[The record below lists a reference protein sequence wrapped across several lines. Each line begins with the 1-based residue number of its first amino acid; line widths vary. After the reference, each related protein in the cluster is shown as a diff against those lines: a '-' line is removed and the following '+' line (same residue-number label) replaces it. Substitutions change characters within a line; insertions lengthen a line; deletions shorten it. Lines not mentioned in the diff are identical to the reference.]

1 MSFDQLDE
9 RNAMV
14 QSNLAFEQLVQ
25 TGMSGLG
32 TGLASSSR
40 SSTSETSFLHPGFKW
55 DDPNMFAD
63 RLYNR
68 NMIAESIICF
78 GHFWLSTGLFGSH
91 VLTSSFVSSYKWTG
105 ELTTS
110 P

>member
-25 TGMSGLG
+25 TGLSGLG
-32 TGLASSSR
+32 TGLAGSSG
-40 SSTSETSFLHPGFKW
+40 SSTSETPFLRPGFKW

-68 NMIAESIICF
+68 NMMVESIIYF
-78 GHFWLSTGLFGSH
+78 HHFWLSTYVPLF
-91 VLTSSFVSSYKWTG
+91 LDEALG
-105 ELTTS
+105 E
-110 P
+110 PENKEN